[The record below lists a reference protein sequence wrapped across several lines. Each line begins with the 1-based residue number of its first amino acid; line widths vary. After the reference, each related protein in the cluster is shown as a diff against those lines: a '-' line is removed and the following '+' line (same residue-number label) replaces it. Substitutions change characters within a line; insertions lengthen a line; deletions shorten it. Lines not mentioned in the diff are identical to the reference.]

1 MPARGLT
8 ILTEEG
14 RWRGP
19 GFARRLLAVGTEGY
33 PPKVRRRL
41 QTLNA
46 MAYLIVV
53 LSTIY
58 AAIYALDDVV
68 TYRWVVTVNLTLAAV
83 GLSVPLANRI
93 HELAGGL
100 LIVLSEPMALLALV
114 SVLGRDSGI
123 QLNLIVGAAAPLVI
137 FGLGRMG
144 LVTAVIA
151 LCFALHVAAW
161 FLFPPGKAMLGIA
174 PELINQL
181 YVSSAFTTFIVIAAL
196 FYYAFRLTEQAEAET
211 EAVLRNILPDSI
223 VERLKARPGQ
233 PIADSF
239 AEASVLFADLKG
251 FVTLSR
257 ALGAERTVAVLNDLT
272 HGFDALA
279 AAHGVEKI
287 KTIGDCYMAV
297 AGVPEQ
303 LPDHAARMARMA
315 LAMREVADQTARR
328 AGIDLSLRIGI
339 ASGPL
344 MAGVIGARKF
354 TYDVWG
360 DPVNLAARL
369 ESTGE
374 AGRIHVAAET
384 RAKLADQFD
393 LAHRGAIDIKGVG
406 PQETYFL
413 IGPKSPDPKSPD
425 SESRGCYPAAAA

>member
-8 ILTEEG
+8 ILTGES
-14 RWRGP
+14 RWRWP
-19 GFARRLLAVGTEGY
+19 DFARRLLALGTEGY
-33 PPKVRRRL
+33 APKARRRL

-46 MAYLIVV
+46 MAYLIAL
-53 LSTIY
+53 LSTVY
-58 AAIYALDDVV
+58 AAIYAFEDIV
-68 TYRWVVTVNLTLAAV
+68 TYRWVVVVNLTLASV
-83 GLSVPLANRI
+83 GLCVPLANRI

-100 LIVLSEPMALLALV
+100 LIVLSEPMALVALV

-123 QLNLIVGAAAPLVI
+123 QLNLIVGAAAPLII
-137 FGLGRMG
+137 FGLGRMA

-151 LCFALHVAAW
+151 SCFALHLAAW
-161 FLFPPGKAMLGIA
+161 FLFPPGKAMLNIA
-174 PELINQL
+174 PELISQL
-181 YVSSAFTTFIVIAAL
+181 YVSSAFATFSVIAAL

-257 ALGAERTVAVLNDLT
+257 ALGAERTVGMLNDLM

-279 AAHGVEKI
+279 ATHGVEKI

-297 AGVPEQ
+297 AGVPE
-303 LPDHAARMARMA
+303 PVADHAARMAHMA
-315 LAMREVADQTARR
+315 LAMRAVADTTARD

-369 ESTGE
+369 ENTGE

-384 RAKLADQFD
+384 RAMLADRFD
-393 LAHRGAIDIKGVG
+393 FVHRGAIDIKGVG

-413 IGPKSPDPKSPD
+413 VGPKSRDP
-425 SESRGCYPAAAA
+425 ESRDHYPAAAA